1 MRVSS
6 RLNRRT
12 LSLALVLA
20 AILAVFVWV
29 AIRSGPLAPVPVTV
43 GTAEERTVAP
53 ALFGIGTVEARYSH
67 KVGPT
72 GPGRVSAVYVDVGD
86 QTRPGQVLATI
97 EPIDLDQRIVAAG
110 EGVSR
115 AAALEQSAASQVAD
129 AAARLELARADA
141 RRSEELL
148 RSGWTT
154 RAAVDQRRQALAA
167 AHAGL
172 SSAKANQRAAEQERK
187 RSSADRAALIEQR
200 SNLRLTSP
208 RSGLV
213 VKRLAEPGTTVV
225 AGQAVIET
233 ADPTQI
239 WVNTRFD
246 QTRSAGIARGLPAQV
261 RFRSSA
267 DRLVNGTVLRV
278 EPVADPVTE
287 EVLAKIGFAAGPV
300 TPALGE
306 LAEVT
311 LSLPARGTGLA
322 IPNAALHRFHGV
334 LGVWA
339 VHRWKIRFVP
349 VRVGPP
355 DAQGWVQVLAGLK
368 QGDRFV
374 VHSARTLDA
383 GTRVKVVERLP

>member
-1 MRVSS
+1 MRALG
-6 RLNRRT
+6 RANPRT
-12 LSLALVLA
+12 LFLVLVLA
-20 AILAVFVWV
+20 AILALFAWV
-29 AIRSGPLAPVPVTV
+29 AFRSGPLAPVRVTV
-43 GTAEERTVAP
+43 GTTEERTVAP
-53 ALFGIGTVEARYSH
+53 ALFGIGTIEARYSH
-67 KVGPT
+67 KVGPI
-72 GPGRVSAVYVDVGD
+72 GPGRVSAIFVDVGD
-86 QTRPGQVLATI
+86 RVGPGQILATI
-97 EPIDLDQRIVAAG
+97 DPIDLDQRIIAAG

-115 AAALEQSAASQVAD
+115 AASLEELAAAQITD
-129 AAARLELARADA
+129 AAARLELARAEA

-167 AHAGL
+167 AQAGL
-172 SSAKANQRAAEQERK
+172 SSAKANRRAAEQERR
-187 RSSADRAALIEQR
+187 RSRADRAALIEQR

-233 ADPTQI
+233 ADPTRY
-239 WVNTRFD
+239 WVNARFD
-246 QTRSAGIARGLPAQV
+246 QTRSAGITDGLPAQV

-267 DRLVNGTVLRV
+267 DRSVNGTVLRV
-278 EPVADPVTE
+278 EPVADPATE
-287 EVLAKIGFAAGPV
+287 EVLAKVGFATSAV

-311 LSLPARGTGLA
+311 VSLPARGRGLA
-322 IPNAALHRFHGV
+322 IPNAALHRLDGV

-339 VHRWKIRFVP
+339 IRSGKIRFVP

-355 DAQGWVQVLAGLK
+355 DTGGWVQALAGLK

-374 VHSARTLDA
+374 LHSARTLDA
-383 GTRVKVVERLP
+383 DTRVEVVERLP